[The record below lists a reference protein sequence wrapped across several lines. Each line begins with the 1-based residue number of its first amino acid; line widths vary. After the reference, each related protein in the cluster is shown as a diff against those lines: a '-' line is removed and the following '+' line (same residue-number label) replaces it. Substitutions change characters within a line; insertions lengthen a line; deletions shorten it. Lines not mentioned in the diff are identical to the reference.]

1 MFKRIIYA
9 DWVEI
14 VPYLAF
20 FLTFAV
26 FLVLV
31 VRTLKMGKANAERI
45 ASLPLETQ
53 PEAKQNS
60 TPLDR

>member
-1 MFKRIIYA
+1 MFKRINYA

-20 FLTFAV
+20 TLTFAV
-26 FLVLV
+26 FIILVI
-31 VRTLKMGKANAERI
+31 RTLKMGKANAERI

-53 PEAKQNS
+53 PEAKR
-60 TPLDR
+60 TPTPQDR